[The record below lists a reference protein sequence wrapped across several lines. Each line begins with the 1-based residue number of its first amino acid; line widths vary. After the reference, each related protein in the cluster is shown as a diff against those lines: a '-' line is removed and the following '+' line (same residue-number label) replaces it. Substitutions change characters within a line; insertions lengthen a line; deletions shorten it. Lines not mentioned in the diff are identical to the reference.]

1 MADMRPRRQ
10 PPETEMLR
18 IFVEARP
25 RKDIGM
31 SRDCLETETSRLRP
45 QPWPSDII
53 VNFVIQF
60 MHWCVVVVALRH
72 IYCRLTDLFVSQ
84 LLRVSSVWLFIT
96 TVPHPISA
104 GGHTNKNAV
113 PWLIDT
119 AKNAVPWLIDCWW
132 IVATKQLNRLRCFT
146 QSK

>member
-1 MADMRPRRQ
+1 M
-10 PPETEMLR
+10 
-18 IFVEARP
+18 I
-25 RKDIGM
+25 
-31 SRDCLETETSRLRP
+31 
-45 QPWPSDII
+45 
-53 VNFVIQF
+53 
-60 MHWCVVVVALRH
+60 VALRR

-119 AKNAVPWLIDCWW
+119 AKNAVPWLIDC
-132 IVATKQLNRLRCFT
+132 
-146 QSK
+146 